1 MTPPF
6 SQSLPP
12 RAWAIIVWLSAIFI
26 NVNVSGVVVLLE
38 QQWLTVH
45 GVSVRVLKDLENS
58 PLTTDPKWLI
68 VNATAVQLALLL
80 CGIGWLWYF
89 RLPGSLPFK
98 KRVAARAWVGTFLVS
113 LGALP
118 IGGAA
123 EELVRRALGQELTT
137 GILIAKIAHKSS
149 MPELLSLLISVA
161 VLPGIAEE
169 ILFRG
174 VITHQLSRYSKL
186 EVLVLPSVLFGLA
199 HIEPAQ
205 AAGTVFLG
213 LAFGFARLATGS
225 ILPAMAAHILNN
237 GLVLSLAFLSHDE
250 PTQQTGIEWP
260 MLLIAASLVAS
271 GVSFLR
277 RPPLHP

>member
-1 MTPPF
+1 M
-6 SQSLPP
+6 
-12 RAWAIIVWLSAIFI
+12 I
-26 NVNVSGVVVLLE
+26 LLQ
-38 QQWLTVH
+38 QQWLTAH
-45 GVSVRVLKDLENS
+45 GVSARVLKDLENS

-68 VNATAVQLALLL
+68 VNASAVQLALLL

-89 RLPGSLPFK
+89 NLPGSLPFK
-98 KRVAARAWVGTFLVS
+98 RAPARAWVGTFLVS

-137 GILIAKIAHKSS
+137 GILIAKLAHKSS
-149 MPELLSLLISVA
+149 VLELLCLLLSVA

-174 VITHQLSRYSKL
+174 VITRQLSRYSKL

-205 AAGTVFLG
+205 ATGTVILG
-213 LAFGFARLATGS
+213 LAFGYARLATGS

-237 GLVLSLAFLSHDE
+237 GLVLSLAFLSQEE

-271 GVSFLR
+271 GVSLLR
-277 RPPLHP
+277 RPPLQT

>member
-1 MTPPF
+1 MTPPS
-6 SQSLPP
+6 SQSLSP

-38 QQWLTVH
+38 QQWLIAH
-45 GVSVRVLKDLENS
+45 GVSARVLKDLENS

-68 VNATAVQLALLL
+68 VNASAVQLALLL

-89 RLPGSLPFK
+89 GLPDSLPFK
-98 KRVAARAWVGTFLVS
+98 RVPTRAWVGTFLVS

-123 EELVRRALGQELTT
+123 EELVRRTMGQELTT
-137 GILIAKIAHKSS
+137 GLLIVRIANKSS
-149 MPELLSLLISVA
+149 VLELLGLLLSVA

-174 VITHQLSRYSKL
+174 VITRQLSRYSKL

-199 HIEPAQ
+199 HLEPAQ
-205 AAGTVFLG
+205 AAGTMILG

-225 ILPAMAAHILNN
+225 ILPAVAAHILNN
-237 GLVLSLAFLSHDE
+237 GLVLSLAFLSQEE
-250 PTQQTGIEWP
+250 PTPESGIEWP
-260 MLLIAASLVAS
+260 MLLIAASVAAS
-271 GVSFLR
+271 GVSLLT
-277 RPPLHP
+277 RPPLQS